1 MEQALRQLDDKYSK
15 ELAMKEQALSEAQS
29 AFDMVVGAKE
39 AKRQEIVAY
48 YEALEKKIEADTV
61 INQGEPII

>member
-1 MEQALRQLDDKYSK
+1 MEQALKNLDDKYAG
-15 ELAMKEQALSEAQS
+15 ELAVKAQALQEAQS

-48 YEALEKKIEADTV
+48 YEALEKKAAADTV